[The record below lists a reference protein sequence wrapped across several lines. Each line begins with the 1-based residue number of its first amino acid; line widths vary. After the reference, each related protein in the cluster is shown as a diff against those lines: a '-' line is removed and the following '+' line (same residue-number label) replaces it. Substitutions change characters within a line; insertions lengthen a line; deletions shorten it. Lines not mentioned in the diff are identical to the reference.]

1 MTPQYIYVEI
11 RRPSRD
17 GTDPGAIEEG
27 WFIVTDDYV
36 HLCDRDDNKVR
47 GEFVGRPISP
57 GETAREVAV
66 RMLRAR
72 VRSRPAKPFNRPKLA
87 GFEKDIS
94 AACHCAS

>member
-17 GTDPGAIEEG
+17 GTDPGTIEEG
-27 WFIVTDDYV
+27 WYVVTDDYV
-36 HLCDRDDNKVR
+36 HLCDRDGNKVR
-47 GEFVGRPISP
+47 GEFVTRPIGP

-72 VRSRPAKPFNRPKLA
+72 VRSRPARPFNRPLRYPTLRY
-87 GFEKDIS
+87 
-94 AACHCAS
+94 